1 MEQDSSRYELSKGCE
16 KMSLKYKTNL
26 VGDISIMAGTAS
38 FVLLIFSTFY
48 EIKYEQF
55 FLTLLLVL
63 HYEMKIK
70 YRELREMEIDKEV
83 KMRNKNEIKKIV

>member
-26 VGDISIMAGTAS
+26 VGDISIMAGTAA

-48 EIKYEQF
+48 EIKY
-55 FLTLLLVL
+55 VL
-63 HYEMKIK
+63 
-70 YRELREMEIDKEV
+70 
-83 KMRNKNEIKKIV
+83 

>member
-1 MEQDSSRYELSKGCE
+1 
-16 KMSLKYKTNL
+16 MSLKYKTNL
-26 VGDISIMAGTAS
+26 VGDISIMAGTAA

-48 EIKYEQF
+48 EIKYVQF

-70 YRELREMEIDKEV
+70 YRELREMEIDGEV
-83 KMRNKNEIKKIV
+83 KIRNKNEIKKIV